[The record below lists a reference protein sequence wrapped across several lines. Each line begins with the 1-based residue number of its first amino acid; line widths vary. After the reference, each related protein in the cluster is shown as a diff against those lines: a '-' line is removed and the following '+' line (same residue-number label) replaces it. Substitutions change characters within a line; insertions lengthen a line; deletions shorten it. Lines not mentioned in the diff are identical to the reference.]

1 LLFFPLEHRKWDAG
15 NPVAPIALRRRWR
28 VPYAPDARIEQAV
41 MNEAVATAQRQVAL
55 GELPRWDLSDLYPGP
70 DSEALQHDL
79 AQLADDAEAFRDRY
93 QGRLADLSGGAL
105 GAAVETY
112 ERLQETSGRIMSS
125 ASLVHAGDLADSE
138 IGRFFQTM
146 QERINAVSTTLLFFT
161 LELNRLEDS
170 VLEEK
175 EADPALAHYHP
186 WLRDTRAFRPHQL
199 SDEVEKLLHEKY
211 VAGRAAWTRLFDET
225 IADLRFPIRGRELTE
240 AEALDLL
247 SDRDPEVRRESALV
261 IGDVLG
267 KNARTFGLITNTLAK
282 DKEIEDRW
290 RRFARPISSRN
301 LANFVE
307 DEVVDALITAVR
319 KAYPRLSHRYYRLKA
334 GWFGVETLPFWDRN
348 APLPEDEDRL
358 IPWREAESIV
368 LSAYRTFSPELAA
381 IGGRFFAGGWIDAPV
396 RPGKASGA
404 FAHPTV
410 PNAHP
415 YLLLNYQGR
424 VRDVMTLAHELG
436 HGVHQVLAARQ
447 GYLMADTPLT
457 LAETASV
464 FGEMLTFRA
473 LLARETDTKRRKIM
487 LAAKVE
493 DMLNTVVRQI
503 AFATFE
509 IRVHD
514 ERREA
519 ELTPDRIAEVWLD
532 VQRESLG
539 SALCLDEPYRHYWS
553 YIPHFIHTPFYVY
566 AYAFGDCL
574 VNSLYAAYENAH
586 QGFAER
592 YLELLRA
599 GGTLRHREL
608 LAPFGLDAADPAFW
622 SKGLSVIA
630 GFIDELQQLG

>member
-1 LLFFPLEHRKWDAG
+1 MMHVRAATGP
-15 NPVAPIALRRRWR
+15 
-28 VPYAPDARIEQAV
+28 AV
-41 MNEAVATAQRQVAL
+41 AQRQTAL
-55 GELPRWDLSDLYPGP
+55 ADLPEWDLSDLYPGR
-70 DSEALQHDL
+70 DSEALKRDL
-79 AQLADDAEAFRDRY
+79 VQLASDAEAFRERY
-93 QGRLADLSGGAL
+93 QGHLADLSGAAL
-105 GAAVETY
+105 GAAIETY
-112 ERLQETSGRIMSS
+112 ERLQEQSGRIISY
-125 ASLVHAGDLADSE
+125 ASLVHAGDLADPE

-161 LELNRLEDS
+161 LELNRIDDADLAA
-170 VLEEK
+170 K
-175 EADPALAHYHP
+175 QADPALARYRP

-199 SDEVEKLLHEKY
+199 SDEIEKLLHEKY

-225 IADLRFPIRGRELTE
+225 IADLRFPIGDKELTE
-240 AEALDLL
+240 AEALNLL
-247 SDRDPEVRRESALV
+247 SDRDPETRREAALV

-267 KNARTFGLITNTLAK
+267 KNARTFALITNTLAK

-307 DEVVDALITAVR
+307 DEVVDALIAAVR
-319 KAYPRLSHRYYRLKA
+319 DSYPRLAHRYYKLKA
-334 GWFGVETLPFWDRN
+334 GWFGVEQLPFWDRN
-348 APLPEDEDRL
+348 APLPEDEDRE
-358 IPWREAESIV
+358 IPWREAEETV
-368 LSAYRTFSPELAA
+368 LSAYGALSPELAA
-381 IGGRFFAGGWIDAPV
+381 IGGRFFAGRWIDAPV

-410 PNAHP
+410 PSAHP
-415 YLLLNYQGR
+415 YLLLNYQGK

-436 HGVHQVLAARQ
+436 HGVHQVLAAGQ

-473 LLARETDTKRRKIM
+473 LLARETEPKRRKIM

-503 AFATFE
+503 AFASFE
-509 IRVHD
+509 IKVHD

-519 ELTPDRIAEVWLD
+519 ELTPDRLGEIWLT

-539 SALCLDEPYRHYWS
+539 PTLSLDDPYRYYWT

-574 VNSLYAAYENAH
+574 VNSLYAVYQDAH
-586 QGFAER
+586 QGFAEK
-592 YLELLRA
+592 YLELLKA
-599 GGTLRHREL
+599 GGTLRHRDL
-608 LAPFGLDAADPAFW
+608 LAPFGLDAADPSFW

-630 GFIDELQQLG
+630 GFIDELEQLR